1 MFFKLDKVRISIE
14 ILNSFIRNH
23 IYVYVPWEIFFI
35 VPQFYLSKSKEY
47 AVHIMNQIV
56 LRIIKKQI

>member
-35 VPQFYLSKSKEY
+35 VAQFYLSKSKEY
-47 AVHIMNQIV
+47 VVHIMNQIV